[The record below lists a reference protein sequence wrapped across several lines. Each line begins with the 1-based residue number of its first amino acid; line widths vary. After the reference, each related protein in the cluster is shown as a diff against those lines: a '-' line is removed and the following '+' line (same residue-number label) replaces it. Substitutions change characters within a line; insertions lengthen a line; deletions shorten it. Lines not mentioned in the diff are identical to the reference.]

1 MSRNGNNRPGL
12 QDHLVLFLLPAVW
25 VVFAV
30 RRGAFWV
37 FWFFLASVVLLAARL
52 FSVWFF
58 AIGQNSFQNSVLCGC
73 GLRPHS

>member
-12 QDHLVLFLLPAVW
+12 QDHLVLFLLTAVW

-58 AIGQNSFQNSVLCGC
+58 ARGQSSFRDSVLCGC